1 LGQCLAGAENCVVW
15 PSGHVLVPPAGWPT
29 VTINK
34 MTKDIQEELVDL
46 VTRCLTELG
55 WLVNFQEKVALELP
69 TDNRFGDFSTNI
81 ALKLSKLLK
90 RSPRATATDL
100 VVCLQKEI
108 AKSSLQDLVTQIKV
122 EGAGFIN
129 FYLKENY
136 FYEQLRVII
145 ARGKEALSIN
155 VGCGR
160 KVLIEFVS
168 ANPTGSLSLAHARQ
182 AAVGDCLANLLS
194 FIGFKVSREYYLND
208 EGNQINILGA
218 SVGLRLKELKGE
230 KLEFPQNYYQGD
242 YIYDIAKLADSQ
254 KIKEAK
260 LGDFAADYILKII
273 KQELIDFGVSFDC
286 WYSQKELSKSGKIEQ
301 AFSRLKEKGYLYE
314 QDGALWFKSTAFG
327 DDKDR
332 VIVKTDGTQT
342 YLAPDIA
349 YHEDKF
355 NRGFGWL
362 INLWGPD
369 HHGYV
374 NRIKAAIEAFGH
386 KPGDLNV
393 IIVQLATIFRNGQ
406 PIQMSTR
413 RGQYITLREVL
424 DEVGADAARFFFL
437 MRRTSSHLDFDLE
450 VAKKQS
456 SENPVFYVQYAHAR
470 ICSILRSSSVQIK
483 DDLDLTVLKEKEE
496 LNLIKKL
503 LEFTATLNICRVT
516 CDPYMLTVY
525 LQELSESFHKFYDLH
540 RVLDQDQGLTSARLA
555 LIKGVKIVLS
565 GGLELLGIS
574 RPEKM

>member
-1 LGQCLAGAENCVVW
+1 M
-15 PSGHVLVPPAGWPT
+15 P
-29 VTINK
+29 
-34 MTKDIQEELVDL
+34 KDIQKELIDL
-46 VTRCLTELG
+46 VTHCLMELG
-55 WLVNFQEKVALELP
+55 WLVNFAEKISLEFP

-90 RSPRATATDL
+90 RSPQVIAAEL
-100 VVCLQKEI
+100 VVCLQQEI
-108 AKSSLQDLVTQIKV
+108 TKSELTTLITQVKV
-122 EGAGFIN
+122 EGVGFIN

-136 FYEQLRVII
+136 FYEKLKLII
-145 ARGKEALSIN
+145 TQGKEALRSN
-155 VGCGR
+155 VGENR

-168 ANPTGSLSLAHARQ
+168 ANPTGALSVAHARQ
-182 AAVGDCLANLLS
+182 AVVGDCLANVLS
-194 FIGFKVSREYYLND
+194 FINFDVKREYYLND

-218 SVGLRLKELKGE
+218 SVDLRLKELKGQN
-230 KLEFPQNYYQGD
+230 LEFPENYYQGD

-254 KIKEAK
+254 KIKDAD
-260 LGDFAADYILKII
+260 LGDFAADYILKVI
-273 KQELIDFGVSFDC
+273 KQELIDFGVRFDC
-286 WYSQKELSKSGKIEQ
+286 WYSQKDLVKSGKVGQ
-301 AFSRLKEKGYLYE
+301 AFEQLKKKGFVYE
-314 QDGALWFKSTAFG
+314 QDGALWFKSTEFG

-332 VIVKTDGTQT
+332 VIIKSDGSQT

-355 NRGFGWL
+355 NRGFNWL

-369 HHGYV
+369 HHGYI
-374 NRIKAAIEAFGH
+374 NRIKASIEAFGH
-386 KPGDLNV
+386 KQDDLSV
-393 IIVQLATIFRNGQ
+393 VIVQLATIFRNGQ
-406 PIQMSTR
+406 EIQMSTR

-456 SENPVFYVQYAHAR
+456 AENPVFYVQYAHAR
-470 ICSILRSSSVQIK
+470 ICSILRSSEAQIT
-483 DDLDLTVLKEKEE
+483 DDLDLSVLKEKEE

-503 LEFTATLNICRVT
+503 LEFNTALNICRVT

-540 RVLDQDQGLTSARLA
+540 RVLDQDKALTCARLA
-555 LIKGVKIVLS
+555 LIKGVKIVIS
-565 GGLELLGIS
+565 CGLELLGITQ
-574 RPEKM
+574 PEKM